1 MKTPEQLRKYLID
14 GKKRNDEIKEFK
26 MRKYRAMSKCKVGIC
41 KEYQRTK
48 DMINY
53 GFDSDH
59 LRFVLWY
66 EKRNAH
72 RIRLKSDLV

>member
-1 MKTPEQLRKYLID
+1 
-14 GKKRNDEIKEFK
+14 
-26 MRKYRAMSKCKVGIC
+26 MRKYRAMARCKVGIC

-66 EKRNAH
+66 EKKNGH
-72 RIRLKSDLV
+72 RIKSGSNFVW